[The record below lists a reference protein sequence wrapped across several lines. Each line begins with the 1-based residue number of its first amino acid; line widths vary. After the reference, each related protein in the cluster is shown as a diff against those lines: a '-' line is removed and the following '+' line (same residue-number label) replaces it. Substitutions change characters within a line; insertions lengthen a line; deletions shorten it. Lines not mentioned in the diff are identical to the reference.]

1 MMKWNSKK
9 FMALALSATMVV
21 GSSMTAF
28 AADEVSG
35 GSQGSGVLE
44 GSATTDVFKVELPTV
59 AAGTFNFKL
68 DPEQLV
74 KATAGAALGTGA
86 TFDDAATVFF
96 ARADADAAK
105 KYMDI
110 SDKIIITNKSTMKVD
125 VTVTANIS
133 GADEI
138 TMSSDKT
145 FGASA
150 TDPDTNASLYL
161 ALTDG
166 AASNPV
172 EAAIDKD
179 NGASLT
185 NTINEAPAGSYKA
198 KYDPIKGYTYELDT
212 TASPAPTFATYSFQ
226 LTGAANPAGDWS
238 ELKTVSP
245 SVDVTWTI
253 KPHRDPVAPSIAK
266 TSYTFSGTPFVVK
279 ADLGAGNLA
288 ANGISSITI
297 GGAVVSAARY
307 SLDSTKGELTFDAAW
322 IRDQMSVNSSRT
334 YEITFDDT
342 ANTKVSITITK

>member
-1 MMKWNSKK
+1 MKWNSKK

-74 KATAGAALGTGA
+74 KATAGAALAGKTY
-86 TFDDAATVFF
+86 DDAATLFF
-96 ARADADAAK
+96 ARADADK
-105 KYMDI
+105 TKDYMNI
-110 SDKIIITNKSTMKVD
+110 SDKITITNKSTMKVD

-138 TMSSDKT
+138 SMSSVEN
-145 FGASA
+145 FGVGG
-150 TDPDTNASLYL
+150 TDPDTSASLYL

-172 EAAIDKD
+172 VAPIDKED
-179 NGASLT
+179 GASLT
-185 NTINEAPAGSYKA
+185 NTIDEAPAGAYKA
-198 KYDPIKGYTYELDT
+198 KYDPVKGYTYELDT
-212 TASPAPTFATYSFQ
+212 AASPAPTFATYSFQ
-226 LTGAANPAGDWS
+226 LKGAANPAGDWS

-266 TSYTFSGTPFVVK
+266 TSYTYTGTPFVVK
-279 ADLGAGNLA
+279 VDLGAGNLA

-297 GGAVVSAARY
+297 GGAVVNAARY
-307 SLDSTKGELTFDAAW
+307 SFDSTKGELTFDAAW
-322 IRDQMSVNSSRT
+322 ISDQMSGNSSRT

-342 ANTKVSITITK
+342 ANTKINITITK